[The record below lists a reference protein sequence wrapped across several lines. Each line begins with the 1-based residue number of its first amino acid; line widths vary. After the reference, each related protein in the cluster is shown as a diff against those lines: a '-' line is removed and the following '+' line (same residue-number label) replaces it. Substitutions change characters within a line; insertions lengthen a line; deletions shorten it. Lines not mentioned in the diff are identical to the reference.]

1 MKPMFKIIL
10 ANNAEHDYS
19 AFVESLSPTLND
31 LDADGSGRN
40 VLDGMM
46 YRSRIASKDS
56 LQVKFLPLPELIMKS
71 LAEDVM
77 SEYVTVKVLDP
88 LTNTHVNRTYYIST
102 RNWGDQKYNK
112 GKGVTE
118 YIGCNFKLTE
128 R

>member
-1 MKPMFKIIL
+1 MIPMFKIKL
-10 ANNAEHDYS
+10 ANGEQHDYS

-31 LDADGSGRN
+31 LDAEGSGRN
-40 VLDGMM
+40 ILDGMM

-71 LAEDVM
+71 LAEDIM
-77 SEYVTVKVLDP
+77 TEYVTVKVLDP
-88 LTNTHVNRTYYIST
+88 LTNTHVERSYYVST
-102 RNWGDQKYNK
+102 RNWGEQRYNK